1 MQSRPKEGTIVIL
14 VETCC
19 NARGGGEGVGEGE
32 RKAREVLSGDRPV
45 LGGLL
50 NHGRRERKRDGDTV
64 SRASLDET
72 FSKSVARNFTA
83 ARLQVLMFPWET
95 SFIPFVVPL
104 VKFDVH
110 THQGRVVPFVSDA
123 IVALPGLVVSR
134 WTVLVEFL

>member
-1 MQSRPKEGTIVIL
+1 MGTL
-14 VETCC
+14 
-19 NARGGGEGVGEGE
+19 
-32 RKAREVLSGDRPV
+32 
-45 LGGLL
+45 
-50 NHGRRERKRDGDTV
+50 V

-72 FSKSVARNFTA
+72 FSKSVARNFIA